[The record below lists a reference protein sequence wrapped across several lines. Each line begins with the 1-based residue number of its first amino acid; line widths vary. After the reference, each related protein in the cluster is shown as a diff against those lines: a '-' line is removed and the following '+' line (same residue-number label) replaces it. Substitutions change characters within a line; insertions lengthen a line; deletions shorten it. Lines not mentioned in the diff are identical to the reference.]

1 MSVQTYFVNSVR
13 KIGCPLHY
21 VDAGGLVPS
30 SHPPA
35 DLLLAVISDV
45 LKTAAK
51 LKTKAKTL
59 DAATGEEQQAHCPS
73 CGKGL
78 TPRFYVARGKKYI
91 CENCIDGFNVYIAIL
106 HAEHANTDIKIA
118 PSTAASAASAATA
131 AATPVQT
138 PLKKTAAAPVASAA
152 ATAPKKAS
160 ATSSTSSLTKTS
172 SSNNST
178 GKPGN
183 GGGDD
188 DDDDIFSSFDKTKK
202 AGGSSSSAAAK
213 KKSDDGIKSPNET
226 AESKPEPAKP
236 ATVDEP
242 EPSVEPVLD
251 KPAVAAAEPV
261 ADEDTKPAVAV
272 AKPAVADEET
282 KPAIAAAEPVAD
294 EDTKPAVNETIVAE
308 PADANANA
316 GATEHVNNGASE
328 AEVANVAVVQA
339 VEPAVDPA
347 QQPSGEPAKVAE
359 PQIKADQPKGKK
371 GSAAAKETD
380 EDAIFGSYQ
389 SPKVAKP
396 QPVKKPSTPA
406 PVPVAAVDVPVKATS
421 VPPPIT
427 TSASEPVQR
436 PFSPQSDLSRTIIVF
451 TFRFFS
457 LFRFS

>member
-118 PSTAASAASAATA
+118 PSTAASAASAATT

-251 KPAVAAAEPV
+251 KPAV
-261 ADEDTKPAVAV
+261 
-272 AKPAVADEET
+272 
-282 KPAIAAAEPVAD
+282 AAAEPVAD